1 MFILFKTNFW
11 LNKNSEN
18 MLWDLYIIK
27 IIKCEFCMNTF
38 LTLGVDGDLLLRASS
53 YKICDFEIYVLQDGT
68 AWNKADLN
76 NDFW

>member
-27 IIKCEFCMNTF
+27 IIKCEFCMNIF
-38 LTLGVDGDLLLRASS
+38 LTLGVDGDLLLLLLV
-53 YKICDFEIYVLQDGT
+53 ICDFEIYVLQDGT